1 MLSDLAPCAEG
12 IQHGLGCHGMDTGR
26 FSSIAVCIVIAGSW
40 SAEYA
45 TS

>member
-12 IQHGLGCHGMDTGR
+12 IQHGLGCGMDTGR